1 MTTYKITYEHS
12 SNGDIRTEDTLL
24 ECEHEPTKEEL
35 EHAVSW
41 DSSGFTA
48 RGWPPGSSYRLFR
61 WCEFCTVDAQTC
73 PGIQTLFFRVR

>member
-24 ECEHEPTKEEL
+24 ECEHEPTTEEL

-41 DSSGFTA
+41 D
-48 RGWPPGSSYRLFR
+48 
-61 WCEFCTVDAQTC
+61 
-73 PGIQTLFFRVR
+73 TLRFHRQGLASRVIISVVPVM